1 MVTTLVGLTEDELDT
16 PALVVDVDTLDRNI
30 AHVAKTLKEAGVQ
43 WRPHA
48 KGHKTPAIANRFMQA
63 GAIGATVA
71 KVGDAEIMAAAGI
84 KDILIANQVVGPIK
98 TRRLMGLIASIGAD
112 VIVAVDS
119 EANARELNEVAG
131 QFGVKPRVV
140 IEVDSGMHRSGI
152 APGEPTVELAK
163 LITSL
168 PNLRFAGVMAWEG
181 HAVSM
186 LDHDQRRDTVTKAVT
201 TLTATADAVRAAGIP
216 VDIVSCGGGGT
227 YLTSSTIPGVTEVQ
241 AGGVT
246 MGDGFYRDLGSPVEP
261 ALFLIT
267 TVISRPTPERI
278 IVDAGRRS
286 IDPSQKAPDVPEL
299 DGVVSLKFSAEHG
312 TIQLDHASDTPKVG
326 DRIKIRV
333 NYTDQAVHLHETLYG
348 VRDGKV
354 IAAWPVQARG
364 KIQ

>member
-1 MVTTLVGLTEDELDT
+1 MLTTLVGLTVDELDT

-30 AHVAKTLKEAGVQ
+30 AHVAKTLRDAGVQ

-48 KGHKTPAIANRFMQA
+48 KGHKTPAIAHRFMQA

-71 KVGDAEIMAAAGI
+71 KVSDAEIMVAAGI
-84 KDILIANQVVGPIK
+84 RDILIANQIVGPIK
-98 TRRLMGLIASIGAD
+98 TRRLMGLIASTGAD
-112 VIVAVDS
+112 IIVSVDS
-119 EANARELNEVAG
+119 EANVRELNEVAG

-140 IEVDSGMHRSGI
+140 IEVDSGMKRAGI

-163 LITSL
+163 LIVAQ

-186 LDHDQRRDTVTKAVT
+186 LDHDLRRQTVIKAVT
-201 TLTATADAVRAAGIP
+201 TLTETADAVRAAGIP

-227 YLTSSTIPGVTEVQ
+227 YLVSSTIPGVTEVQ

-246 MGDGFYRDLGSPVEP
+246 MGDGFYRDLGAPVEP
-261 ALFLIT
+261 ALSLIT
-267 TVISRPTPERI
+267 TVVSRPAPDRI

-299 DGVVSLKFSAEHG
+299 EGVESIKFSAEHG
-312 TIQLDHASDTPKVG
+312 TIQLDHDSETPKVG

-333 NYTDQAVHLHETLYG
+333 NYTDQAVHLHDTLFG

-354 IAAWPVQARG
+354 IAAWTVQGRG

>member
-1 MVTTLVGLTEDELDT
+1 MVTTLVGLTEDDLDT

-30 AHVAKTLKEAGVQ
+30 AHVAQTVRDAGVQ

-48 KGHKTPAIANRFMQA
+48 KGHKTPAIAHRFMQA

-98 TRRLMGLIASIGAD
+98 TRRLMGLIASTGAD
-112 VIVAVDS
+112 VIVSVDS
-119 EANARELNEVAG
+119 EANVRELNEVAA

-152 APGEPTVELAK
+152 GPGEPTVELAK
-163 LITSL
+163 FITAQ

-201 TLTATADAVRAAGIP
+201 TLTGTADAVRAAGIP

-227 YLTSSTIPGVTEVQ
+227 YLTSATIPGVTEVQ

-267 TVISRPTPERI
+267 TVVSRPAPDRI

-286 IDPSQKAPDVPEL
+286 IDPTRRRRTCRNWTA
-299 DGVVSLKFSAEHG
+299 
-312 TIQLDHASDTPKVG
+312 
-326 DRIKIRV
+326 
-333 NYTDQAVHLHETLYG
+333 
-348 VRDGKV
+348 
-354 IAAWPVQARG
+354 
-364 KIQ
+364 